1 MTILPEI
8 KGLARKKPVCYDP
21 EKNSF
26 ITIDDLEANKAQ
38 IVPLDILTSEQLKR
52 LVIERNRVGED
63 YKLQADWTEP
73 AKSPNDIIEQIEAD
87 TELGRVTV
95 EAEVSYLR
103 NRLLI
108 DIENEL
114 AKLRRE
120 R

>member
-1 MTILPEI
+1 MTLLPKI

-21 EKNSF
+21 KKDRF
-26 ITIDDLEANKAQ
+26 ITLDDLDANKAQ
-38 IVPLDILTSEQLKR
+38 IVPLDILTDEQLKR

-63 YKLQADWTEP
+63 YKLETNWKEP
-73 AKSPNDIIEQIEAD
+73 AKSPNDIIKQIEDD

-95 EAEVSYLR
+95 EADINYLR

-108 DIENEL
+108 DIEVEL
-114 AKLRRE
+114 AKSRRE

>member
-1 MTILPEI
+1 MTLMPEI

-21 EKNSF
+21 EKDSF
-26 ITIDDLEANKAQ
+26 ITLDDLEANKAQ
-38 IVPLDILTSEQLKR
+38 IVPLDILTDEQLKR

-63 YKLQADWTEP
+63 YKLQADWSEP
-73 AKSPNDIIEQIEAD
+73 AQTPIDIIKQIEND
-87 TELGRVTV
+87 TQLGRDTV
-95 EAEVSYLR
+95 EADINYLR